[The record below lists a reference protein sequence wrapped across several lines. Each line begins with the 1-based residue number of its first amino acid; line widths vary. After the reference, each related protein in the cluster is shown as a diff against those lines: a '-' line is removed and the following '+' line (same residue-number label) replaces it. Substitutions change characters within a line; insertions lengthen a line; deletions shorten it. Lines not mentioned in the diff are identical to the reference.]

1 MSEKRVIGQIDLDCL
16 DDAWDFF
23 VRHSGVS
30 RDSMNPKYE
39 KAVYEGKRLIDEIC
53 SIGVVCERVGIDSI
67 EGDSVSL
74 STGQV
79 LTGRMVAR
87 ALADASE
94 LYAFV
99 ITLNGFSAFVSDDI
113 LTEYFGDTWGTS
125 YVESAQAL
133 LAEKVSARL
142 AEEGMKRTHI
152 WCPGQTQFE
161 IANQRVLF
169 DLLSPQDI
177 GCTLSSHLMMQ
188 PVKSASGV
196 MGVISPDVEEMLKPC
211 DYCTF
216 KKSCPASKKGCAC
229 L

>member
-1 MSEKRVIGQIDLDCL
+1 MRLERVIETVELEQL

-23 VRHSGVS
+23 ERHSGVS

-39 KAVYEGKRLIDEIC
+39 KSVNEGKQLIDDLC
-53 SIGVVCERVGIDSI
+53 RIGMVYERVGIESTDS
-67 EGDSVSL
+67 DSVTL
-74 STGQV
+74 SGGRV
-79 LTGRMVAR
+79 LTGKMVAR
-87 ALADASE
+87 VLAEAEE

-99 ITLNGFSAFVSDDI
+99 ITLNGFSAFAADDM

-133 LAEKVSARL
+133 LADKIAEEL
-142 AEEGMKRTHI
+142 AQEGMKRTHV
-152 WCPGQTQFE
+152 WCPGQTQFD
-161 IANQRVLF
+161 IGNQRVLF

-177 GCTLSSHLMMQ
+177 GCKLTSHLMMH

-196 MGVISPDVEEMLKPC
+196 IGVIPRDAVESLKPC

-216 KKSCPASKKGCAC
+216 KNSCPASKKGCAC

>member
-1 MSEKRVIGQIDLDCL
+1 MGENRIIERIELSLL

-30 RDSMNPKYE
+30 KDSMNPKYE
-39 KAVYEGKRLIDEIC
+39 KAVFEGKRLIDGLC
-53 SIGVVCERVGIDSI
+53 SIGMVYERVGVSSI

-79 LTGRMVAR
+79 LTGKMVAR
-87 ALADASE
+87 AMADASE

-99 ITLNGFSAFVSDDI
+99 ITLNGYSAFASDDI

-133 LAEKVSARL
+133 LADEISEQL

-161 IANQRVLF
+161 IGNQRELF

-196 MGVISPDVEEMLKPC
+196 IGVIAPDVEEMLKPC